1 MLFLEPQLG
10 YNHEPRFAAT
20 QSRPGKVKMKLSVLI
35 PAYNEEDT
43 LEEVIR
49 RVQEV
54 ELEKEIIVVD
64 DCSTDATAQ
73 ILTSLQPQ
81 DLVVLSH
88 STNKGKGAAIRT
100 ALAAASGD
108 VIIIQDADLEYDP
121 QDFHKLLGP
130 FLEDGAEVVYGV
142 RSLQEQTWLM
152 RLGNRLLTGVTNLLY
167 GSDLEDMETCYKLVS
182 KEIMDGLELQ
192 AKGFEIEA
200 ELTAKI
206 LKAGHQIHQVP
217 IWYSPRV
224 EKKLTPLDGLPTLWT
239 LVKLRFT
246 P

>member
-1 MLFLEPQLG
+1 
-10 YNHEPRFAAT
+10 
-20 QSRPGKVKMKLSVLI
+20 MKLSVLI

-43 LEEVIR
+43 LEDVIR

-64 DCSTDATAQ
+64 DCSTDATPQ

-88 STNKGKGAAIRT
+88 STNRGKGAAIRT

-130 FLEDGAEVVYGV
+130 FLEDGAVVVYGV

-167 GSDLEDMETCYKLVS
+167 GSHLEDMETCYKLIS

-206 LKAGHQIHQVP
+206 LKAGHRIHQVP

-239 LVKLRFT
+239 LVKLRFA